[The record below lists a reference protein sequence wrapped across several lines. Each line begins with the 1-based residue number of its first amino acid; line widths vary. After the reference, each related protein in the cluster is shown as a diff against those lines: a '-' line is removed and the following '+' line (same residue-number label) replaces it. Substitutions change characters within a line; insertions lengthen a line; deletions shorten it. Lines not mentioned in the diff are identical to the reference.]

1 MQSPFETAPDA
12 AAIPIIFATKTN
24 WAGIAGELPE
34 QARQFAAANDFTAKP
49 GKCLTLPAP
58 DGKIAQVVFGLE
70 DESAKSRDLFRPG
83 ALPGL
88 LPPGVYRFANAPHDT
103 RLAAL
108 AFALGS
114 YRFARYRK
122 ADRPEVRLVP
132 PDGADATEINRMA
145 DAATLAR
152 DLINTPANDMGPEEL
167 AAAAQDLAAEF
178 GASFACTIGD
188 DLKTNFP
195 LIHAVGMSSDR
206 APRLIDIGWGDPAH
220 PKVTLVG

>member
-12 AAIPIIFATKTN
+12 AAIPIFFATKTN

-70 DESAKSRDLFRPG
+70 DESSKSRDLFRPG

-88 LPPGVYRFANAPHDT
+88 LPPGVYRFANAPHDV
-103 RLAAL
+103 RLATL

-114 YRFARYRK
+114 YRFGRYRK
-122 ADRPEVRLVP
+122 NDARNVRLVP
-132 PDGADATEINRMA
+132 PEGIDVAELSRMA
-145 DAATLAR
+145 EAAALAR
-152 DLINTPANDMGPEEL
+152 DLINTPANDMGPQQL
-167 AAAAQDLAAEF
+167 AAAAQQLANQY
-178 GASFACTIGD
+178 GASFACIVGD
-188 DLKTNFP
+188 DLVRQNFP
-195 LIHAVGMSSDR
+195 LIYAVGMASSR
-206 APRLIDIGWGDPAH
+206 
-220 PKVTLVG
+220 V